1 MNVKRYFKLHTH
13 IVVIFLVFLQ
23 QWTKILQ
30 KTNCYEEFHLIFGFS
45 FEIGQNIPRSII
57 SITEGWSIDRPSVAF
72 RMESYCQWWMQLK
85 IEPCLGNVT
94 EWIICQLMYSQ
105 NKSLNSWWSKMLR
118 SCNAFRYCCKIPW
131 IELWYDE
138 KSMWIRSHEQPTKY
152 IVIRIKNRYLM
163 TRRAEMFEIPWNF
176 SPRVRRR
183 DAKVENQ
190 NVWLSEKIRWH
201 RVTCW
206 VNLHFMCVC

>member
-1 MNVKRYFKLHTH
+1 MDENPSKDQLLRRIPLDLRIQLRNRLKHSAINYIDNGGLEYRSPECCISNGILLSVVNATENWTVSRKCHGMNYLSVDVL
-13 IVVIFLVFLQ
+13 
-23 QWTKILQ
+23 TKQVAEFVMIEDV
-30 KTNCYEEFHLIFGFS
+30 EE
-45 FEIGQNIPRSII
+45 
-57 SITEGWSIDRPSVAF
+57 
-72 RMESYCQWWMQLK
+72 MQ
-85 IEPCLGNVT
+85 CV
-94 EWIICQLMYSQ
+94 
-105 NKSLNSWWSKMLR
+105 
-118 SCNAFRYCCKIPW
+118 RYCCKIPW

-152 IVIRIKNRYLM
+152 IVIRNKNRYLM

-206 VNLHFMCVC
+206 VNLHFMCLC